1 MIYLVPGSYRVSSCP
16 TTVPEGVSI
25 GGFNRQTTTIVP
37 ECRALKDR
45 VEIIGATNAVPIVIE
60 TASAHGLSSGH
71 SVNITGVPGNS
82 AANGDWQ
89 ITVVDSTHFSLDAS
103 SGSGDYVATK
113 TGMWAGQIFPISAF
127 GTAFPIQADL
137 PAIHNLVD
145 GDRVFIRD
153 VSGATAPEI
162 NGFHYVT
169 VVDTDSV
176 ALEGSARLIGSVSG
190 GILERLV
197 PATMVATE
205 VNGRG
210 IEIRGLKFDAGSNP
224 SWLSKYIS
232 FQANESVIEEVEGR
246 FNDVSLAQTA
256 STFQGTQSASIRFDA
271 DASAGDTVDL
281 TLSGGGSRASG
292 PYPTYT
298 TSFAAPVAVT
308 SITSVVGAAIGVSVA
323 SASTFKDGDQITIST
338 TAETTAAGAAGT
350 FRAVALS
357 STLFSLVGALGTG
370 SPCSSGCGGA
380 TVDQSSLERSNLAQ
394 EFADHLNLQTE
405 FKRDY
410 FASNE
415 GPLVYLMERHLEAS
429 PTTFTLGTPIANT
442 LDPWAAN
449 GRGGVF
455 FLMVEADSFSSRFG
469 RIFCSGGSRV
479 ANCIG
484 LRGIN
489 NQHSFRDSRLSGS
502 FNAGW
507 GFRFA
512 SGSSIQNI
520 DIFNFTTEAS
530 YGAIEVGSLVGGS
543 IRTIYMEALN
553 EFGIRVLD
561 PVGAAHQGGF
571 SFTHGIS
578 ISGGVL
584 EGSPGLELKKGKGIT
599 AENLVVPSFP
609 IER

>member
-1 MIYLVPGSYRVSSCP
+1 M
-16 TTVPEGVSI
+16 
-25 GGFNRQTTTIVP
+25 
-37 ECRALKDR
+37 
-45 VEIIGATNAVPIVIE
+45 
-60 TASAHGLSSGH
+60 
-71 SVNITGVPGNS
+71 
-82 AANGDWQ
+82 
-89 ITVVDSTHFSLDAS
+89 
-103 SGSGDYVATK
+103 
-113 TGMWAGQIFPISAF
+113 
-127 GTAFPIQADL
+127 
-137 PAIHNLVD
+137 
-145 GDRVFIRD
+145 FIRD

-271 DASAGDTVDL
+271 DDSAGDTVDL

-415 GPLVYLMERHLEAS
+415 GPLVYLMERHLQAS

-599 AENLVVPSFP
+599 AENLVVPGGCV
-609 IER
+609 IGERCEDCRIVASWTSTCDVQSPSGHLESVTLIGRSNPGVSRYGERMSTAAGAILADPVTNFAKQSDDLTAGPWFAAGDTSLVSDTNPLGVTQQISRTSVASQHNFKRSSPVSTR